1 MTKNKKILVIVI
13 ALILI
18 SVILYFVFRKK
29 SDPQVE
35 MIPLPDG
42 SVAPVSQFIAEQFPL
57 NVGMQGENIR
67 RLQVAI
73 NRLNKTS
80 AKIAEDGVFGAE
92 TKRKLLLSV
101 PTTQSGLPMS
111 EVTLNAIIAAGNK
124 A

>member
-1 MTKNKKILVIVI
+1 MTKNKKILVIVV

-29 SDPQVE
+29 SDPQID

-42 SVAPVSQFIAEQFPL
+42 SKAPASQFIPEQFPL

-80 AKIAEDGVFGAE
+80 AKIAEDGIFGAE
-92 TKRKLLLSV
+92 TKNKFLLSV

-111 EVTLNAIIAAGNK
+111 EATLNAIIAAGNR